1 MRFSLFATAAPFGLI
16 GAALLPT
23 AALAAQPDAPD
34 LSELVVTATRLPS
47 SIDLVTG
54 ARVIDRAEIQARQT
68 PFVEDLLTTIP
79 GVAVSRQGAFGGLA
93 AIRIRGA
100 SPDKTLVLIDG
111 VPVGDPADPNG
122 TFDPSALQTADIE
135 RIEVLSGPQGS
146 LWGSDA
152 IGGVI
157 SITTRELKGL
167 EAQAEGGSFSSGRAI
182 LGAGVSQDRYA
193 LSASVAGLSTRGIS
207 KADTGSETDPYRTAT
222 ADLAGR
228 VNLSDNLR
236 VEGRLRSTYAKI
248 AIDGF
253 PPPDFTLADTPDVDR
268 LRTWQGDVRMIG
280 DALSFHQTASV
291 SAYRLWRGEVS
302 DFPATYTA
310 RRQVFRWTAERG
322 AASDPFGLVLG
333 AERASTRADLSGRAS
348 ADLSTTSAFA
358 VVRATPARPL
368 TLTASLRWD
377 DPDRFKGRASARL
390 AAAVDVG
397 EGFILTASAGQG
409 FKVPTLSEV
418 VCDFCFVPPVP
429 LVPERAEG
437 EDLRL
442 GWTSPDQ
449 RITAA
454 LTGYHLAVRDQIA
467 YVGLRYVNIARTR
480 SNGLEVEADA
490 RLSPALRLKL
500 AYAFTDAVD
509 ASTGARLLRVPRH
522 IGSAALFWDSGPWEG
537 ALTVR
542 GESSQPDVDRDGFSP
557 VRRPGFVT
565 ADLAGSYRLNGQ
577 VTLTARIENLTDKR
591 YEQSFGFKEPGRAVY
606 VGVRVKD

>member
-1 MRFSLFATAAPFGLI
+1 MRSSLICTAAA
-16 GAALLPT
+16 AALLPA
-23 AALAAQPDAPD
+23 AALAAQPDAPG

-54 ARVIDRAEIQARQT
+54 ARVIDRAEIEARQA

-79 GVAVSRQGAFGGLA
+79 GVTLSRQGAFGGLA

-100 SPDKTLVLIDG
+100 SPDKTLVVIDG

-122 TFDPSALQTADIE
+122 TFDPSALQSADVA

-157 SITTRELKGL
+157 SITTRELAGL
-167 EAQAEGGSFSSGRAI
+167 EATAEGGSFSTGRAV
-182 LGAGVSQDRYA
+182 LGAGVSQARYA
-193 LSASVAGLSTRGIS
+193 LSASVAGFSTRGIS
-207 KADTGSETDPYRTAT
+207 KADTGTETDPYRTAT
-222 ADLAGR
+222 AGLAGR
-228 VNLSDNLR
+228 FDVSDRLR
-236 VEGRLRSTYAKI
+236 LEGRLRATYAKI

-268 LRTWQGDVRMIG
+268 LRTWQGDLRAIG
-280 DALSFHQTASV
+280 QAFGFRHTASF
-291 SAYRLWRGEVS
+291 SEYRLWRGEVS

-310 RRQVFRWTAERG
+310 RRQVWRWTAERG
-322 AASDPFGLVLG
+322 AAADPFGLVLG

-358 VVRATPARPL
+358 VVRATPVRPL
-368 TLTASLRWD
+368 TLTASLRFD
-377 DPDRFKGRASARL
+377 DPDRFKARASARL

-409 FKVPTLSEV
+409 FKVPTISEV
-418 VCDFCFVPPVP
+418 VCDFCFAPPVP
-429 LVPERAEG
+429 LVPERALG

-442 GWTSPDQ
+442 GWTSADQ

-454 LTGYHLAVRDQIA
+454 LTAYRLTVRDQIA
-467 YVGLRYVNIARTR
+467 YLGLRYVNIARTR
-480 SNGLEVEADA
+480 SEGLEAEADA
-490 RLSPALRLKL
+490 RLTDHLRLKL
-500 AYAFTDAVD
+500 AYALTDAVD

-522 IGSAALFWDSGPWEG
+522 TGSVALFWDRGRWEA

-542 GESSQPDVDRDGFSP
+542 GESGQPDVDRDGFSP
-557 VRRPGFVT
+557 VTRPGFAT
-565 ADLAGSYRLNGQ
+565 ADLAGSYRLTDQ

-591 YEQSFGFKEPGRAVY
+591 YEQSFGFAEPGRAAY
-606 VGVRVKD
+606 VGFRLKD